1 LLKRLTLALCLAAA
15 TGLAVVAPA
24 VAANP
29 VTCPPNQIFDPT
41 QGTCVIVVTPPG
53 PADPGPGAQ
62 VGPADPGTAIPQK
75 CVKPDG
81 LAIPCRD
88 GQGWWSNALYC
99 YIALANPQPPQ
110 SDPIWAGHAD
120 GAIYTCYNPLIVA
133 GTPMYSLWAVTPPA
147 GPAAPPDPRVLAQQ
161 AIALMGLRAIN
172 IGIVPEPR
180 AGSVG
185 IIGMP
190 TWMWAQNP
198 SQSTWGPITKSVSA
212 GGSTVTA
219 TAKVDRVVWAMGDG
233 STVACTGP
241 GTAYQDSF
249 GKKSSPSCGHTYTRQ
264 GDYTV
269 RATSSWTVQWA
280 GVGQS
285 GTIPLTFTQTTNIT
299 MGEAQVLTQ

>member
-1 LLKRLTLALCLAAA
+1 
-15 TGLAVVAPA
+15 
-24 VAANP
+24 
-29 VTCPPNQIFDPT
+29 
-41 QGTCVIVVTPPG
+41 
-53 PADPGPGAQ
+53 
-62 VGPADPGTAIPQK
+62 
-75 CVKPDG
+75 
-81 LAIPCRD
+81 
-88 GQGWWSNALYC
+88 
-99 YIALANPQPPQ
+99 
-110 SDPIWAGHAD
+110 
-120 GAIYTCYNPLIVA
+120 
-133 GTPMYSLWAVTPPA
+133 MYSLWAVTPPA

-161 AIALMGLRAIN
+161 AIALMRLRAIN

-190 TWMWAQNP
+190 TWLWAQNP
-198 SQSTWGPITKSVSA
+198 SQSTWGPVTKSASS

-233 STVACTGP
+233 STVVCTGP

-264 GDYTV
+264 GTYTV

-285 GTIPLTFTQTTNIT
+285 GTIPLNFTQTTNIT